1 MNSIEQI
8 RQVIDQEIFDYTQLM
23 MALKEYR
30 KPRDV
35 VSSLLRKNQII
46 RIRKGL
52 YIFGPLWCRNK
63 VSVETLANLV
73 YGPSVISLEYALS
86 WYGLI
91 PEHVETITSI
101 TTGRSRVFH
110 TPAGRFSYL
119 HLSAGQYATGIT
131 IQGSTPMNWLM
142 AEPLKALAD
151 KVWSDKRFQPV
162 SATVFTD
169 YLFSDLRIDELAL
182 ENFYRQS
189 SWKVI
194 EQKYT
199 SRKISFLGKYLLKR
213 FGD

>member
-1 MNSIEQI
+1 
-8 RQVIDQEIFDYTQLM
+8 
-23 MALKEYR
+23 
-30 KPRDV
+30 
-35 VSSLLRKNQII
+35 
-46 RIRKGL
+46 
-52 YIFGPLWCRNK
+52 
-63 VSVETLANLV
+63 
-73 YGPSVISLEYALS
+73 
-86 WYGLI
+86 
-91 PEHVETITSI
+91 
-101 TTGRSRVFH
+101 
-110 TPAGRFSYL
+110 
-119 HLSAGQYATGIT
+119 
-131 IQGSTPMNWLM
+131 MNWLM